1 MNTDRGR
8 RRLLGLAILLLA
20 VSPQGV
26 PARAAFAGVDEV
38 GTAFQPAEAR
48 IGVNDRVVW
57 TNRSSQS
64 HSVSIVSVKDLH
76 PNCEPVL
83 RLGCQGPGATAEFTF
98 TTPGTYS
105 YYCKLHQNVDPPMR
119 GTVVV
124 GAATTTLA
132 TTSST
137 LSGKSS
143 STTATTLRATSST
156 TTTTRPLATSST
168 LVSSSTTT
176 TTSEAT
182 SVLLPGEPP
191 PFSDDTSSAANRS
204 GGSKGGSDSGTV
216 ALIVGLLLAVS
227 AGGGFL
233 LWRLR
238 PGRP

>member
-1 MNTDRGR
+1 MNTHRGR
-8 RRLLGLAILLLA
+8 RRLLGLAIAVLA
-20 VSPQGV
+20 VSPLGV
-26 PARAAFAGVDEV
+26 PARAAAGSVDEV
-38 GTAFQPAEAR
+38 GTAFRPAEVR
-48 IGVNDRVVW
+48 IGVSERVVW
-57 TNRSSQS
+57 TNRSSQN
-64 HSVSIVSVKDLH
+64 HSVNIVNVKDLH
-76 PNCEPVL
+76 PNCDPIL
-83 RLGCQGPGATAEFTF
+83 QLGCQGPGATAEWTF

-132 TTSST
+132 TTSTVPKS
-137 LSGKSS
+137 SS
-143 STTATTLRATSST
+143 STTVTTQRTTSST

-168 LVSSSTTT
+168 LVPSSTTT

-204 GGSKGGSDSGTV
+204 GGSKDGSDSGTI

-227 AGGGFL
+227 AGGGLL